1 VEDTRRPITD
11 HFPLGPGAE
20 DLSRLLD
27 SLIALRLEIANST
40 EGEKALTAT
49 AGRAKLMEVQATLE
63 KAISDL
69 RSALEATDR
78 RHTSPPRRGD
88 GEQRHEGFE

>member
-1 VEDTRRPITD
+1 MEDTRRPITD

-20 DLSRLLD
+20 GLSDLLD
-27 SLIALRLEIANST
+27 SLIALRLEIANAP

-49 AGRAKLMEVQATLE
+49 AARTQLMEVQATVE
-63 KAISDL
+63 RAIGDL
-69 RSALEATDR
+69 RRALEATDR
-78 RHTSPPRRGD
+78 RRTSPPRRGD